1 MDENYLIASA
11 FNTAVSYSHAEFE
24 ISKWGRGIQ
33 HWQYNLPRID
43 NNFNWTRRNEAK
55 VKYKMLNESEETEQ
69 INNEIRSSTST

>member
-1 MDENYLIASA
+1 MNENYLIASA
-11 FNTAVSYSHAEFE
+11 CNTASIYSQALSE

-33 HWQYNLPRID
+33 RWQYNLPRID

-69 INNEIRSSTST
+69 INNQIRSATST